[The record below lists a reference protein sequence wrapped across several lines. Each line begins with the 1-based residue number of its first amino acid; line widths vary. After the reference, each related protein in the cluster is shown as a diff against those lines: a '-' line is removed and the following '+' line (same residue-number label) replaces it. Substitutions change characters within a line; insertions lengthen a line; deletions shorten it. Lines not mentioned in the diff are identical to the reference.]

1 MLWIALAPLLLLG
14 LAFGLRLVTRTKRRE
29 RASARRRLGVGL
41 SILLCAAAI
50 GAAAPGAAQAG
61 GSAAGSA
68 APGGAQALS
77 LRTPAFE
84 RAWRHPGRGW
94 PPEPRTP
101 AAAQPFSLLGGLFG
115 VLNGILGATGLP
127 GTTAPSLNAVF
138 NTPNLGNL
146 LAGAGC
152 PIAKSLPS
160 PPVPNQISQVIC
172 ALGVLNYAYR
182 TMYVEPN
189 GTTLTRITRALIG
202 VPTPI
207 NVDGSGLPDFLGT
220 VLPTLSGGQVGLSLD
235 ISRTGLLFGGGRVS
249 VEAIALDPAAP
260 GTYVG
265 AGEDGLAAGTDSDW
279 SANVTLVS
287 DSTAGSEIQLTQKN
301 SGAPSTVGVLGE
313 LFSGSNPDAPTNVS
327 RGDVSFTPV
336 PSTLSTDVKLGQ
348 SSQEASV
355 TSSAPTAVGAAVSL
369 ISPGDDKEITAAVN
383 QLNKSLD
390 LAYTNPNGD
399 TKVSYTSDAAVGS
412 LSARYHDTSNGVL
425 ATAAALDA
433 SGVPTGLTVDQ
444 TGAQT
449 AVTTSGGAIGLVEA
463 RYGAA
468 RDVAASAP
476 GTGAYAAYHAYAD
489 GSSTAGV
496 RLPNLQA
503 LTLNASEPFSGDLML
518 TAPLGYVGLSALDDS
533 RGYVVNGHMS
543 NLPQHTTVG
552 INLSSSGGGT
562 VTFDGHGTGIDEIAV
577 DATNSKGTFFD
588 RASRIDADISQ
599 IPASDTI
606 TFTDGSGGSQTTQST
621 ALATAPIGT
630 ISLLASDGSDAP
642 AVTGSGVWYTDT
654 QSSFNAFARIGGLSG
669 FNLSMTSN
677 GDSLESLSG
686 SIQTASQDPGCQ
698 GSGGQALTLDAQTD
712 SGTFDGAIDALPS
725 SVSFSMA
732 PDSSGNTIF
741 DYKASAPISKITA
754 DATGFASLAALGV
767 GGDIAPTLDTFHAE
781 IDCLPAHMTMAM
793 DKSGETNLNTY
804 GDHIGEVIA
813 QVYNHQIGPATPA
826 DVGYADSTNA
836 IVPAPNSDQ
845 LAYYDP
851 GTKGISIDLKSVGG
865 FDFLDDST
873 TNVLKLQY
881 DLASTT
887 PLAFDY
893 ISQSLTTPL
902 GLSGTVEKPQPGTL
916 TVDTNTDGTMTMQFA
931 ANTQSPNLTGDGG
944 LGTVNFDGFVK
955 SNYLQGAFGNVPA
968 NLSICLDYSTGVE
981 DCGPP
986 WVYQDALGNPLIDN
1000 PPQLFAVHVVPT
1012 DLNGNVPSTPLT
1024 LSGEFCFGSALKSDC
1039 DKTGASQGGGPAG
1052 LFMPAGQPLAFD
1064 TLWLGF
1070 GQHTDDCHLSF
1081 TCGRAWAGLD
1091 TTNEG
1096 SDPNG
1101 TLTGK
1106 AEYYQNNDKDV
1117 TITFDTN
1124 GGGYVKTNQLYVYA
1138 SYNIG
1143 ADLSFEEL
1151 SQGSISCGAGGHQG
1165 LLLNEGP
1172 GIDLLTNSV
1181 LGLCP

>member
-1 MLWIALAPLLLLG
+1 MPVATKPLSLQAPVFGAPNSLLG
-14 LAFGLRLVTRTKRRE
+14 TPVAGT
-29 RASARRRLGVGL
+29 
-41 SILLCAAAI
+41 
-50 GAAAPGAAQAG
+50 APV
-61 GSAAGSA
+61 
-68 APGGAQALS
+68 
-77 LRTPAFE
+77 
-84 RAWRHPGRGW
+84 
-94 PPEPRTP
+94 
-101 AAAQPFSLLGGLFG
+101 AAQPLSVQAPAFNGLNILSGLGGILGG
-115 VLNGILGATGLP
+115 VNGILGALGLP

-182 TMYVEPN
+182 SVYVEPN

-220 VLPTLSGGQVGLSLD
+220 VLPSGLSPLGLSLD
-235 ISRTGLLFGGGRVS
+235 ISRTGLLPAGGRVS

-279 SANVTLVS
+279 SATLTLVS
-287 DSTAGSEIQLTQKN
+287 DSTAGTEIQLTQKN
-301 SGAPSTVGVLGE
+301 SGAPSSVGVLGE
-313 LFSGSNPDAPTNVS
+313 LFSGSNPDAPTDVS
-327 RGDVSFTPV
+327 RGDISFTPV
-336 PSTLSTDVKLGQ
+336 PSTVTTDVKLGQ
-348 SSQEASV
+348 SSQEAAV
-355 TSSAPTAVGAAVSL
+355 TSSAPTMVGAAVSL
-369 ISPGDDKEITAAVN
+369 ISSGDDKEITATIN
-383 QLNKSLD
+383 KLNKSLD
-390 LAYTNPNGD
+390 LAYTHPNGD
-399 TKVSYTSDAAVGS
+399 TKVSYSSDAAVGA
-412 LSARYHDTSNGVL
+412 LSARYHDTVNGVL
-425 ATAAALDA
+425 TTAAALDA
-433 SGVPTGLTVDQ
+433 SGVPTGLSVDQ
-444 TGAQT
+444 AGAQT

-463 RYGAA
+463 RYGAG
-468 RDVAASAP
+468 RDTPDSVP
-476 GTGAYAAYHAYAD
+476 GAGAYAAYHAYTD

-496 RLPNLQA
+496 RLPNLQG
-503 LTLNASEPFSGDLML
+503 LTLNASEPFSGDLLL
-518 TAPLGYVGLSALDDS
+518 TAPVGYVGLSAQDDTQ
-533 RGYVVNGHMS
+533 GYVVTGHMS
-543 NLPQHTTVG
+543 NLPEHSTVG
-552 INLSSSGGGT
+552 INLSSGGGGT
-562 VTFDGHGTGIDEIAV
+562 VTFNGHGTGIDEIAV
-577 DATNSKGTFFD
+577 DATNSKATFFS

-599 IPASDTI
+599 IPALDTI
-606 TFTDGSGGSQTTQST
+606 TFADGSSDAQTTQST
-621 ALATAPIGT
+621 ASATAPIGT

-642 AVTGSGVWYTDT
+642 VVTGSGVWYTDT
-654 QSSFNAFARIGGLSG
+654 QSSFNAFARIDGLSG
-669 FNLSMTSN
+669 FNVSMTSV
-677 GDSLESLSG
+677 GDSLQSLSG

-698 GSGGQALTLDAQTD
+698 GSGGQDLTLDAQTD
-712 SGTFDGAIDALPS
+712 SGTFDSTIDALPS
-725 SVSFSMA
+725 TVSFSMA
-732 PDSSGNTIF
+732 PDSAGNTIF
-741 DYKASAPISKITA
+741 DYKASAPIRKITA
-754 DATGFASLAALGV
+754 DASGFAALAALGV
-767 GGDIAPTLDTFHAE
+767 GGDIAPTLDSFHAE
-781 IDCLPAHMTMAM
+781 VDCLPAHMTMDM
-793 DKSGETNLNTY
+793 DTSGEMNLNTY

-813 QVYNHQIGPATPA
+813 QVYNHQVGPATPA
-826 DVGYADSTNA
+826 DVGYADSTDT
-836 IVPAPNSDQ
+836 IVPAPSGDQ

-851 GTKGISIDLKSVGG
+851 ATKGISIDLKSVGG

-873 TNVLKLQY
+873 TSVLKLQY
-881 DLASTT
+881 DLDSST

-893 ISQSLTTPL
+893 ISQSLTSPL

-916 TVDTNTDGTMTMQFA
+916 TVDTATDGTMTMQFA
-931 ANTQSPNLTGDGG
+931 ANSQSSNLTGDGG

-955 SNYLQGAFGNVPA
+955 SNYLQGALGNVPA

-986 WVYQDALGNPLIDN
+986 WVFADAQGNPLIDN

-1012 DLNGNVPSTPLT
+1012 DLNGNVTSTPLT

-1052 LFMPAGQPLAFD
+1052 LFIPAGQPLGFD

-1096 SDPNG
+1096 ADPG
-1101 TLTGK
+1101 GKLTGK
-1106 AEYYQNNDKDV
+1106 AFYFQNNDNDV

-1124 GGGYVKTNQLYVYA
+1124 GAGYVETNQLYVYA
-1138 SYNIG
+1138 DYNIG
-1143 ADLSFEEL
+1143 ADFGFEEL
-1151 SQGSISCGAGGHQG
+1151 SQGSISCGASGHQG

>member
-1 MLWIALAPLLLLG
+1 M
-14 LAFGLRLVTRTKRRE
+14 
-29 RASARRRLGVGL
+29 
-41 SILLCAAAI
+41 
-50 GAAAPGAAQAG
+50 
-61 GSAAGSA
+61 
-68 APGGAQALS
+68 
-77 LRTPAFE
+77 
-84 RAWRHPGRGW
+84 
-94 PPEPRTP
+94 
-101 AAAQPFSLLGGLFG
+101 
-115 VLNGILGATGLP
+115 
-127 GTTAPSLNAVF
+127 
-138 NTPNLGNL
+138 
-146 LAGAGC
+146 
-152 PIAKSLPS
+152 
-160 PPVPNQISQVIC
+160 
-172 ALGVLNYAYR
+172 
-182 TMYVEPN
+182 
-189 GTTLTRITRALIG
+189 
-202 VPTPI
+202 
-207 NVDGSGLPDFLGT
+207 
-220 VLPTLSGGQVGLSLD
+220 GLSLD
-235 ISRTGLLFGGGRVS
+235 ISRTGLLPADGRVS

-260 GTYVG
+260 GTYLG

-279 SANVTLVS
+279 SANVTLVT
-287 DSTAGSEIQLTQKN
+287 DSTAGTEIQLTQKN
-301 SGAPSTVGVLGE
+301 SGAPSSVGVLGE
-313 LFSGSNPDAPTNVS
+313 LFSGSNPDIPTNVP

-336 PSTLSTDVKLGQ
+336 PSTLTTDVKLGQ
-348 SSQEASV
+348 SSQEALI
-355 TSSAPTAVGAAVSL
+355 TSSAPTVVGAAVSL
-369 ISPGDDKEITAAVN
+369 VSPGDDKEITATVN
-383 QLNKSLD
+383 KLNKSLD
-390 LAYTNPNGD
+390 LAYTHPNGD
-399 TKVSYTSDAAVGS
+399 TKVSYTTDAAVGS
-412 LSARYHDTSNGVL
+412 LSARYHDTVNGVL
-425 ATAAALDA
+425 AAAAALDA
-433 SGVPTGLTVDQ
+433 SAVPTGLTVDQ
-444 TGAQT
+444 AGAQT
-449 AVTTSGGAIGLVEA
+449 AVTTSGGSIGLVEA
-463 RYGAA
+463 RYGAG
-468 RDVAASAP
+468 RDAPASVP

-503 LTLNASEPFSGDLML
+503 LTLNAAEPFSGDLLL
-518 TAPLGYVGLSALDDS
+518 TAPVLYVALAAQDDT
-533 RGYVVNGHMS
+533 RGYVVSGHLS
-543 NLPQHTTVG
+543 NLPQHSTVG
-552 INLSSSGGGT
+552 IDLSSNGGGT

-577 DATNSKGTFFD
+577 DATNSKGTFFS
-588 RASRIDADISQ
+588 RASRIDADIDQ

-606 TFTDGSGGSQTTQST
+606 TFADGSVDAQTTQAT
-621 ALATAPIGT
+621 AAATAPIGT

-654 QSSFNAFARIGGLSG
+654 QSSFNAFARIDGLSG
-669 FNLSMTSN
+669 FNVSMTSV
-677 GDSLESLSG
+677 GDSLQSLSG

-698 GSGGQALTLDAQTD
+698 GTGGQDLTLNAQVD
-712 SGTFDGAIDALPS
+712 SGTFDSTIDALPS

-732 PDSSGNTIF
+732 PDSAGNTIF

-754 DATGFASLAALGV
+754 DASGFAALAALGV
-767 GGDIAPTLDTFHAE
+767 GGDIAPTLDSFHAE
-781 IDCLPAHMTMAM
+781 VDCLPAHMTMDM
-793 DKSGETNLNTY
+793 DTSGETNLNTY

-813 QVYNHQIGPATPA
+813 QVYNHQVGPATPA
-826 DVGYADSTNA
+826 DVGYADPTNT
-836 IVPAPNSDQ
+836 IVPAPSGDQ

-851 GTKGISIDLKSVGG
+851 ATKGISIDLKSVGG

-881 DLASTT
+881 DLDSST

-931 ANTQSPNLTGDGG
+931 ANGQSSNLTGDGG
-944 LGTVNFDGFVK
+944 LGTVNFDGFIK
-955 SNYLQGAFGNVPA
+955 SNYLQGALGNVPA
-968 NLSICLDYSTGVE
+968 NLNICLDYSTGVE

-1012 DLNGNVPSTPLT
+1012 DLNGNVTSTPLT

-1096 SDPNG
+1096 ADPGG

-1106 AEYYQNNDKDV
+1106 AEYFQNHDNDV

-1124 GGGYVKTNQLYVYA
+1124 GAGYVETNQLYVYA

-1143 ADLSFEEL
+1143 ADFSFEEL
-1151 SQGSISCGAGGHQG
+1151 SQGSISCGASGHQG

>member
-1 MLWIALAPLLLLG
+1 MLWIALAPLLLLV
-14 LAFGLRLVTRTKRRE
+14 LAFGLLPVRRTDRRG
-29 RASARRRLGVGL
+29 RAAARRRLGVGL
-41 SILLCAAAI
+41 SILLCAAAL
-50 GAAAPGAAQAG
+50 GAATPEAAQALPLKSPVFG
-61 GSAAGSA
+61 ASDGTLGAPPMGAA
-68 APGGAQALS
+68 
-77 LRTPAFE
+77 TPAV
-84 RAWRHPGRGW
+84 
-94 PPEPRTP
+94 
-101 AAAQPFSLLGGLFG
+101 AQPLSLLGGLGGILG

-127 GTTAPSLNAVF
+127 GTTASSLNAVF

-160 PPVPNQISQVIC
+160 PPVPNQISEVIC
-172 ALGVLNYAYR
+172 ALGVLDYAYR
-182 TMYVEPN
+182 TVYVEPN
-189 GTTLTRITRALIG
+189 GTTLTQITRALIG

-220 VLPTLSGGQVGLSLD
+220 VLPSLSGGQVGLSLD
-235 ISRTGLLFGGGRVS
+235 ISRVGLLPAGGRVS

-279 SANVTLVS
+279 SATLTLVS

-301 SGAPSTVGVLGE
+301 SGAPSIVGVLGE
-313 LFSGSNPDAPTNVS
+313 LFSGSNPDSPTDVS

-336 PSTLSTDVKLGQ
+336 PSTLTTDVKLGQ

-355 TSSAPTAVGAAVSL
+355 TSSAPTTVGADVSL
-369 ISPGDDKEITAAVN
+369 ISSGDDKEIAATVN
-383 QLNKSLD
+383 QLNRSLD
-390 LAYTNPNGD
+390 LAYTHPNGD
-399 TKVSYTSDAAVGS
+399 TKVSYTSDAAVGA
-412 LSARYHDTSNGVL
+412 LGARYYDTVDGLL

-433 SGVPTGLTVDQ
+433 RGVPTGLSVDQ
-444 TGAQT
+444 AGAQT

-463 RYGAA
+463 RYGAG
-468 RDVAASAP
+468 RDVPASAP
-476 GTGAYAAYHAYAD
+476 GGAYAAYHAYTD

-503 LTLNASEPFSGDLML
+503 LTLNAAEPFSGDLLL
-518 TAPLGYVGLSALDDS
+518 TAPVVYVALSAQDDTQ
-533 RGYVVNGHMS
+533 GYVVGGHLS
-543 NLPQHTTVG
+543 NLPEHTTVG
-552 INLSSSGGGT
+552 INLSSNGGGT

-577 DATNSKGTFFD
+577 DATNSKGTFFS
-588 RASRIDADISQ
+588 RASRIDADIDQ

-606 TFTDGSGGSQTTQST
+606 TFADGSGGSQTTQST
-621 ALATAPIGT
+621 ASATAPIGT

-654 QSSFNAFARIGGLSG
+654 QSTFNAFARIDGLSG
-669 FNLSMTSN
+669 FNVSLTSD
-677 GDSLESLSG
+677 GDSLEALSG

-698 GSGGQALTLDAQTD
+698 GSGGQDLTVDAQAD
-712 SGTFDGAIDALPS
+712 SGTFDGTIDALPS

-741 DYKASAPISKITA
+741 DYKASAPIGKITA
-754 DATGFASLAALGV
+754 DASGFAALAALGV
-767 GGDIAPTLDTFHAE
+767 GGDIAPTLDRFHAE
-781 IDCLPAHMTMAM
+781 VDCLPAHMTMDM
-793 DKSGETNLNTY
+793 DKSGEMNFNTY

-826 DVGYADSTNA
+826 DVGYADSTNS
-836 IVPAPNSDQ
+836 IVPAPSGDQ

-881 DLASTT
+881 DLDSST

-893 ISQSLTTPL
+893 ISQSLTSPL
-902 GLSGTVEKPQPGTL
+902 GLSGTVENPQPGTL
-916 TVDTNTDGTMTMQFA
+916 TVNTGTDGTMTMQFA
-931 ANTQSPNLTGDGG
+931 ANSQSSNLTGDGS

-955 SNYLQGAFGNVPA
+955 NNYLQGALGNVPA

-986 WVYQDALGNPLIDN
+986 WVYADAQGNPLIDN
-1000 PPQLFAVHVVPT
+1000 PPQLFAVHVFPT
-1012 DLNGNVPSTPLT
+1012 DLNGNVTSTPLT
-1024 LSGEFCFGSALKSDC
+1024 ISGEFCFGSALKSDC

-1052 LFMPAGQPLAFD
+1052 LFIPAGQPLAFD

-1070 GQHTDDCHLSF
+1070 GQHTDNCTLSF

-1096 SDPNG
+1096 ADPGG

-1124 GGGYVKTNQLYVYA
+1124 GDGYVKTNQLYVYA

-1151 SQGSISCGAGGHQG
+1151 SQGSISCGGSGHQG